1 MRFQI
6 PKNIVDAP
14 TANAEETRVVE
25 AELRN
30 KQARCWKDAN
40 VPEKYRRADFGMIGS
55 LPPDVSE
62 PYAKTISSLQHLLEQ
77 PAMLAMIGG
86 RGAGKTWMACALV
99 REFCKAGRS
108 AMYLEAMDYF
118 LELQETFDNGCKI
131 NSASVERKHIAPELI
146 VLDAMEERADT
157 AWNDRMLVRLINK
170 RYAAN
175 KSTLMISN
183 QDATTFKK
191 HIGESIEDRIR
202 DGGGIIKCDW
212 KSLRGRINP

>member
-1 MRFQI
+1 M
-6 PKNIVDAP
+6 KY
-14 TANAEETRVVE
+14 
-25 AELRN
+25 
-30 KQARCWKDAN
+30 KDAKIESLELL
-40 VPEKYRRADFGMIGS
+40 PADVAPGYSIALES
-55 LPPDVSE
+55 L
-62 PYAKTISSLQHLLEQ
+62 KHLLNE

-99 REFCKAGRS
+99 REFCKYGRS

-183 QDATTFKK
+183 QDAATFKK

-202 DGGGIIKCDW
+202 DGGGIILCNW